1 MSQDNVASFEREAFK
16 KKLGALAAAGSVT
29 DADFADVVYTAQ
41 SRFGLSE
48 QQFRSA
54 FGLSAGAVERWSM
67 LKNLPQPSVRP
78 AILEWVLSQL

>member
-1 MSQDNVASFEREAFK
+1 MSQGNIASFEREAFK
-16 KKLGALAAAGSVT
+16 KKLAGLATAGSVA
-29 DADFADVVYTAQ
+29 DADFADAVYTAQ

-67 LKNLPQPSVRP
+67 LKNLPQPSVRTT
-78 AILEWVLSQL
+78 ILEWILSQL

>member
-1 MSQDNVASFEREAFK
+1 MSQGNIASFEREAFK
-16 KKLGALAAAGSVT
+16 KKLDDMVKNGQIADGA
-29 DADFADVVYTAQ
+29 FADAIYEAQ

-67 LKNLPQPSVRP
+67 RKNLPQPSVRP
-78 AILEWVLSQL
+78 AILEWVLAQL

>member
-16 KKLGALAAAGSVT
+16 KKLGALAAAGSVA
-29 DADFADVVYTAQ
+29 DADFADAVYTAQ
-41 SRFGLSE
+41 SHFGLTE

-78 AILEWVLSQL
+78 AILEWILAQL